1 MSVDFRKLKSFVK
14 IVDAGSL
21 SRASSIL
28 STAQPAL
35 SQQIAA
41 LEAHFKQK
49 LLIRSSTGIMPTD
62 AGNVLYRHAQIM
74 LRQIE
79 QAQVDVERTVEQ
91 LSGRVSVGLATY
103 SLGNRF
109 VLPFLERMA
118 DKHPDII
125 VHVNNSFGY
134 VLSELIMTGKMDMAV
149 IYGSGAIKGVE
160 MTPLYRQELF
170 LLAPSTMP
178 LEGDDDAPL
187 SVSSLAELRLIL
199 PSRGHFMRR
208 SIDEA
213 FMRARC
219 APRVVA
225 ELESATSLVE
235 AVEAGLGATI
245 LPHAAIEAAAGSAG
259 LRVRALVRPAITTTV
274 FFCASDHLPLSEP
287 AKASRAVLMDVLR
300 SVLSEAPKGI
310 HILLPQ
316 GRS

>member
-28 STAQPAL
+28 ATAQPAL
-35 SQQIAA
+35 SQQISA

-49 LLIRSSTGIMPTD
+49 LLIRSSTGIVPTE

-74 LRQIE
+74 LRQLE
-79 QAQVDVERTVEQ
+79 QTQVDIGRTATQ
-91 LSGRVSVGLATY
+91 ISGRVSVGLATY

-109 VLPFLERMA
+109 VVPFLERMGRE
-118 DKHPDII
+118 HPDII

-149 IYGSGAIKGVE
+149 IYGSGTIKGVE

-170 LLAPSTMP
+170 LLAPRDYALGGEGSEP
-178 LEGDDDAPL
+178 LDVAAL
-187 SVSSLAELRLIL
+187 SDTRLIL
-199 PSRGHFMRR
+199 PSRGHFLRQ
-208 SIDEA
+208 SVDEA
-213 FMRARC
+213 FMRARYV
-219 APRVVA
+219 PRVVA

-245 LPHAAIEAAAGSAG
+245 LPHAAIGATATASQ
-259 LRVRALVRPAITTTV
+259 LQIRSLVRPAISTSV
-274 FFCASDHLPLSEP
+274 FFCVSDHLPLSEP
-287 AKASRAVLMDVLR
+287 ANATRRVLLDVLR
-300 SVLSEAPKGI
+300 SAMRETAHGI
-310 HILLPQ
+310 QLL
-316 GRS
+316 